1 MLIPMQISP
10 AQRNLLVTLLVLAVF
25 LGGYIY
31 YRQANPETTGSVSSG
46 DVTSTQDG
54 VTASTT
60 GGDYTITEIP
70 ISSGPNLVA
79 PNYRA
84 PVVYA
89 ESIAKDVR
97 EVIETKLAAD
107 VARLDKNKLDFDAW
121 MNLAILHKIGGDYRG
136 AETIWLYVTKQ
147 LPTSPKTFSTT
158 KPKPTTTPPNPPPCN
173 KKLSKG
179 DPWEAFVCLI

>member
-10 AQRNLLVTLLVLAVF
+10 AQRNLLVTLLVLAMF

-31 YRQANPETTGSVSSG
+31 YRQANPETTGSVSL
-46 DVTSTQDG
+46 DDTAATQDG

-60 GGDYTITEIP
+60 GGGYTITEIP
-70 ISSGPNLVA
+70 ISSDPNLVA

-84 PVVYA
+84 PIAYA

-107 VARLDKNKLDFDAW
+107 VALLDKNKLDFDAW

-136 AETIWLYVTKQ
+136 AETIWLYATKQ
-147 LPTSPKTFSTT
+147 WPSSPVAYGNLADLYQNF
-158 KPKPTTTPPNPPPCN
+158 
-173 KKLSKG
+173 LHDQSK
-179 DPWEAFVCLI
+179 ANYYSSQSSAL

>member
-1 MLIPMQISP
+1 MQISP
-10 AQRNLLVTLLVLAVF
+10 AQRNLLVTLLVLAMF

-31 YRQANPETTGSVSSG
+31 YRQANPETTGSVSL
-46 DVTSTQDG
+46 DDTAATQDG

-60 GGDYTITEIP
+60 GGGYTITEIP
-70 ISSGPNLVA
+70 ISSNQNLVA

-84 PVVYA
+84 PVAYA

-107 VARLDKNKLDFDAW
+107 VALLDKNNLNFDAW

-136 AETIWLYVTKQ
+136 AETVWLYATKQ
-147 LPTSPKTFSTT
+147 WPTSPIAYSNLADLYQNFLHDQAKADYYSSQSSS
-158 KPKPTTTPPNPPPCN
+158 
-173 KKLSKG
+173 L
-179 DPWEAFVCLI
+179 

>member
-1 MLIPMQISP
+1 MQISP

-25 LGGYIY
+25 LGGYTY
-31 YRQANPETTGSVSSG
+31 WQANQQTAGSVSL
-46 DVTSTQDG
+46 DDATSTQDG

-107 VARLDKNKLDFDAW
+107 VALLDKNKLDFDAW

-136 AETIWLYVTKQ
+136 AEDIWLYATKQ
-147 LPTSPKTFSTT
+147 WPSSSVAYSNLADLYQNF
-158 KPKPTTTPPNPPPCN
+158 
-173 KKLSKG
+173 LHDQSK
-179 DPWEAFVCLI
+179 ANYYSSQSSSL